1 MSDLD
6 LQAFAEITTA
16 PQLSAVVCTF
26 NRAELLAKM
35 LESLCRQSLPRE
47 QFEIVVIND
56 GSTDD
61 TEDIVR
67 SFKDKLPLRYLF
79 QKNAG
84 LAAAKNHGLFA
95 SRGDFVLFLD
105 DDDMATETLFEEHVK
120 THREYPSE
128 QYAMLGYT
136 RLSPEIVSKP
146 LMHFV
151 VEVGCFLFSYP
162 ILKPGEILDY
172 TFFWGGR
179 SSCKRS
185 FLLEYGVFN
194 PVFRFGCEDIELGY
208 RLAKQG
214 LRVIYNEHAV
224 SVMVRDI
231 DFAGFCRRL
240 ERQGNS
246 NYVFSR
252 LHPVP
257 EIVHWTET
265 GDADSIWQKVEGQ
278 YEKIIQSAGHLDE
291 IANLKLANGFELDD
305 TTLGLLHRGYR
316 AAFKACKVKGIIEK
330 KRELSDPSD

>member
-1 MSDLD
+1 MSDLYPKPLAAGTD
-6 LQAFAEITTA
+6 A
-16 PQLSAVVCTF
+16 PLLSAVVCTY
-26 NRAELLAKM
+26 NRAELLARV
-35 LESLCRQSLPRE
+35 LDSLCRQSLPRE
-47 QFEIVVIND
+47 QFEIVIIND

-61 TEDIVR
+61 TQDIVR
-67 SFKDKLPLRYLF
+67 SFEGKLPLRYLF
-79 QKNAG
+79 QRNAG

-120 THREYPSE
+120 THRKYPAE
-128 QYAMLGYT
+128 QYAVLGHT
-136 RLSPEIVSKP
+136 RLSPEIAAKP

-151 VEVGCFLFSYP
+151 VEVDCFLFSYTG
-162 ILKPGEILDY
+162 LKPGELLDY
-172 TFFWGGR
+172 TYFWGGR

-185 FLLEYGVFN
+185 LLLEYGVFN

-214 LRVIYNEHAV
+214 LRVVYNERAV

-265 GDADSIWQKVEGQ
+265 GDADSIWQKIDGR
-278 YEKIIQSAGHLDE
+278 YEKIIKSAGHLDG
-291 IANLKLANGFELDD
+291 IANLKLACGLKLDA
-305 TTLGLLHRGYR
+305 TTLSLLHRGYR
-316 AAFKACKVKGIIEK
+316 AAFKASKVKGIIEK
-330 KRELSDPSD
+330 KKEVTGLSN

>member
-1 MSDLD
+1 MSDLYA
-6 LQAFAEITTA
+6 QPSAAGTA
-16 PQLSAVVCTF
+16 APLLSAVVCTY
-26 NRAELLAKM
+26 NRAELLATV

-61 TEDIVR
+61 TEATVR
-67 SFKDKLPLRYLF
+67 SFEGRLPLRYLF
-79 QKNAG
+79 QRNAG

-95 SRGDFVLFLD
+95 SRGDVVLFVD
-105 DDDMATETLFEEHVK
+105 DDDVATETLLEEHVK
-120 THREYPSE
+120 THRKYPAE
-128 QYAMLGYT
+128 QYAVLGYT
-136 RLSPEIVSKP
+136 RLSPEIATKP

-151 VEVGCFLFSYP
+151 VEVGCFLFYYVN
-162 ILKPGEILDY
+162 LKSGELLDY

-185 FLLEYGVFN
+185 LLLEYGVFN

-208 RLAKQG
+208 RLSKQG
-214 LRVIYNEHAV
+214 LRVVYNEQAV

-252 LHPVP
+252 LHPIP
-257 EIVHWTET
+257 EIVAWTET
-265 GDADSIWQKVEGQ
+265 GDADSIWQKVAGQ
-278 YEKIIQSAGHLDE
+278 YEKIIKSARHLDE
-291 IANLKLANGFELDD
+291 IGNLKSAYGLELDA
-305 TTLGLLHRGYR
+305 TTRYLLHRGYW

-330 KRELSDPSD
+330 KRELNGSCV

>member
-1 MSDLD
+1 MSDLYPQP
-6 LQAFAEITTA
+6 LLAGTA
-16 PQLSAVVCTF
+16 APLLSAVVCTY

-61 TEDIVR
+61 TEGTVR
-67 SFKDKLPLRYLF
+67 SFEGKLPLRSLF

-105 DDDMATETLFEEHVK
+105 DDDVANETLLEEHVK
-120 THREYPSE
+120 THREYPAD
-128 QYAMLGYT
+128 QYAVLGHT
-136 RLSPEIVSKP
+136 RLSPEIAAKP
-146 LMHFV
+146 LMYFV
-151 VEVGCFLFSYP
+151 VEVGCFLFSYVS
-162 ILKPGEILDY
+162 LKPGELLDY
-172 TFFWGGR
+172 TYFWGGR

-185 FLLEYGVFN
+185 LLLEHGVFN

-214 LRVIYNEHAV
+214 LRVVYNEQAV

-265 GDADSIWQKVEGQ
+265 GDADSIWQKVDGQ
-278 YEKIIQSAGHLDE
+278 YEKIIKSAGRLDE
-291 IANLKLANGFELDD
+291 IANLKLAYGFELDA

-330 KRELSDPSD
+330 KRELNSPCV